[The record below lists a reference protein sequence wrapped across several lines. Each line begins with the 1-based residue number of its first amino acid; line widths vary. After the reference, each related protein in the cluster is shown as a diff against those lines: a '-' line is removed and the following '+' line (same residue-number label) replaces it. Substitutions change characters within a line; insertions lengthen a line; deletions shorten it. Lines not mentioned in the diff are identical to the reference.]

1 MNKLQ
6 KYDDK
11 NDGWMDQYD
20 GENNWLRTTVV
31 WTSTTTRMIEINSEN
46 KDDWYRVKKMRTTIE
61 NYWELKVL
69 ECVRDQGC

>member
-1 MNKLQ
+1 
-6 KYDDK
+6 
-11 NDGWMDQYD
+11 MDQYD

-69 ECVRDQGC
+69 ECVRD